1 MLPEQ
6 DEAILTRFEAVLIHD
21 GLASSTVVNYLTDLR
36 QFLRW
41 GQAEFGDQFTLNQ
54 ATQEHIRLYRYY
66 LTQTLKQA
74 VSTVNRRLMALRKF
88 FAFAKDFDAIAV
100 NPTLGVALVQS
111 NGQAYSRPL
120 AEDEAENLLGAAA
133 NGSRAGLVRRDVAIL
148 QLLLRTGL
156 RVNELINLQRDD
168 LIFDN
173 PGLRLRV
180 SSDQDDKV
188 RYLPLCSEV
197 YKALNDYLA
206 MRPQTSAAQRLFL
219 NQQGQPI
226 SDRTVQRIISD
237 CARAARLSGVSAQ
250 SLRRTFALQLLAE
263 TNDLELVSARLGHQ
277 NSAITAQYLA
287 VHEKLENRD

>member
-1 MLPEQ
+1 MIQEQ
-6 DEAILTRFEAVLIHD
+6 DEVILTRFEAALIHD
-21 GLASSTVVNYLTDLR
+21 GLASSTVVNYLTDLHL
-36 QFLRW
+36 FLRW
-41 GQAEFGDQFTLNQ
+41 GQAESGGEFSLSQ

-66 LTQTLKQA
+66 LTHTLKQA

-100 NPTLGVALVQS
+100 NPTVGVALVQS

-120 AEDEAENLLGAAA
+120 TGDETESLLEAAT

-148 QLLLRTGL
+148 QLLLHTGL

-206 MRPQTSAAQRLFL
+206 MRPQTTTAQHLFL

-237 CARAARLSGVSAQ
+237 CARSARLTGVSAQ

>member
-1 MLPEQ
+1 M
-6 DEAILTRFEAVLIHD
+6 
-21 GLASSTVVNYLTDLR
+21 
-36 QFLRW
+36 
-41 GQAEFGDQFTLNQ
+41 
-54 ATQEHIRLYRYY
+54 
-66 LTQTLKQA
+66 
-74 VSTVNRRLMALRKF
+74 
-88 FAFAKDFDAIAV
+88 
-100 NPTLGVALVQS
+100 
-111 NGQAYSRPL
+111 
-120 AEDEAENLLGAAA
+120 
-133 NGSRAGLVRRDVAIL
+133 AIL
-148 QLLLRTGL
+148 QLLLHTGL

-206 MRPQTSAAQRLFL
+206 MRPQTTTAQHLFL

-237 CARAARLSGVSAQ
+237 CARSARLTGVSAQ